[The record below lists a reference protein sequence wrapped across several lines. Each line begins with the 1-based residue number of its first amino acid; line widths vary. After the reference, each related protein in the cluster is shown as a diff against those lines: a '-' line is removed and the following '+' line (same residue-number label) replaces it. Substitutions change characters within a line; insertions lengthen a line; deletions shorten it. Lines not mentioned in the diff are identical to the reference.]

1 MEKKKI
7 RAIVRDI
14 SYSPSKRMAVFRSIL
29 PKRQPK
35 IFREL
40 SRHVQKS
47 LVMQLNDAEM
57 ISILERMD
65 PNEAADIL
73 RLVPV
78 QKQKKLIEEVNT
90 QMSSNINMLLSF
102 EPNTAAHLM
111 SLDYVLADKKD
122 SIRTIFEKVD
132 IHEKRT
138 GKFPIVL
145 VAEDHRLLGYIP
157 GYKLGLAKLNE
168 TAFKYVKKIATLSY
182 DTGEKK
188 VLKFFMKNPHAKVV
202 VLGKNENVLGIIFS
216 DDIIRLLRKQE
227 SASLYNFAG
236 VSDEESIFD
245 TVRRKV
251 EFRYKWLIL
260 NLGTAFLAAMT
271 VSLFE
276 STIAK
281 NVLLAVYMPIVAG
294 MGGNA
299 GTQTLAVMVRGMAFN
314 KLGWKEIKITLR
326 NEIMAGFLNGLMN
339 GLIVF
344 TIVLLV
350 NKNIMVASVLGVAM
364 IINLM
369 VSGTF
374 GTLVPVLMKKLKK
387 DPASSATIFITTAT
401 DVLGF
406 LAFLGLATLILR

>member
-1 MEKKKI
+1 MKKRKI
-7 RAIVRDI
+7 KSIVRDI
-14 SYSPSKRMAVFRSIL
+14 SYKASKRLLIFRSL
-29 PKRQPK
+29 TPKNKLR
-35 IFREL
+35 IFQEL
-40 SRHVQKS
+40 SKHIQKS
-47 LVMQLNDAEM
+47 LIMELTDGEI

-65 PNEAADIL
+65 PSEAADIL
-73 RLVPV
+73 RMLPKV
-78 QKQKKLIEEVNT
+78 KQKKLMEEIND

-111 SLDYVLADKKD
+111 SLDYVLVESHQ
-122 SIRTIFEKVD
+122 SIRTIFKKIN

-145 VAEDHRLLGYIP
+145 ISKDNKLTGFIP

-168 TAFKYVKKIATLSY
+168 KAEKYVKKIATLSY
-182 DTGEKK
+182 KTDEKK
-188 VLKFFMKNPHAKVV
+188 VLRFFMKNPHAKVV
-202 VLGKNENVLGIIFS
+202 VLGESKNVLGIIFS

-236 VSDEESIFD
+236 VSDEESIYD
-245 TVRRKV
+245 GVKRKV
-251 EFRYKWLIL
+251 ESRYKWLIL
-260 NLGTAFLAAMT
+260 NLGTGFLAAIT
-271 VSLFE
+271 VSFFE
-276 STIAK
+276 STIAR
-281 NVLLAVYMPIVAG
+281 NVLLAIYMPIVAG

-299 GTQTLAVMVRGMAFN
+299 GTQTLAVMVRGMSFN
-314 KLGWKEIKITLR
+314 KLGWREIRITLK
-326 NEIMAGFLNGLMN
+326 NEIIAGLVNGFVN

-344 TIVLLV
+344 TIVILF
-350 NKNIMVASVLGVAM
+350 NKNMAMAIILGIAM

-369 VSGTF
+369 IAGTF

-406 LAFLGLATLILR
+406 FVFLSLASIFLK

>member
-1 MEKKKI
+1 MKKRKI
-7 RAIVRDI
+7 KSIVRDI
-14 SYSPSKRMAVFRSIL
+14 SYKVSKRLMIFRSL
-29 PKRQPK
+29 TPKTKLR
-35 IFREL
+35 IFQEL
-40 SRHVQKS
+40 SKHIQKN
-47 LVMQLNDAEM
+47 LIMQLTDSEI

-65 PNEAADIL
+65 PGEAADIL
-73 RLVPV
+73 RMLPKV
-78 QKQKKLIEEVNT
+78 KQKKLMEEIND

-111 SLDYVLADKKD
+111 SLDYILVE
-122 SIRTIFEKVD
+122 SNQTIRTIFKKIN

-145 VAEDHRLLGYIP
+145 ISKDNKLIGFIP

-168 TAFKYVKKIATLSY
+168 KAERYVKKIATLSY
-182 DTGEKK
+182 KTDEKK

-202 VLGKNENVLGIIFS
+202 VLGESKNVLGIIFS

-236 VSDEESIFD
+236 VSDEESIYD
-245 TVRRKV
+245 GIKRKV
-251 EFRYKWLIL
+251 QSRYKWLIL
-260 NLGTAFLAAMT
+260 NLGTGFLAAIT
-271 VSLFE
+271 VSFFE
-276 STIAK
+276 STIAR
-281 NVLLAVYMPIVAG
+281 NVLLAIYMPIVAG

-299 GTQTLAVMVRGMAFN
+299 GTQTLAVMVRGMSFN
-314 KLGWKEIKITLR
+314 KLTWREIRITLK
-326 NEIMAGFLNGLMN
+326 NEMIAGLVNGFVN

-344 TIVLLV
+344 TIVILF
-350 NKNIMVASVLGVAM
+350 NKNIVMATILGIAM

-369 VSGTF
+369 IAGTF

-406 LAFLGLATLILR
+406 FVFLSLASIFLK